1 MLHEEKCLR
10 QTELNDSFNVQELLN
25 DEKETLVVNNNLL
38 TSSLSKLGSKFKDE
52 ANELMSLRLELK
64 NKDAVI
70 NEISKDL
77 KTCTLEKT
85 NFTSTVENLKAQLKE
100 AENKAWSTSRWL
112 DDKVLD
118 SYFDAFKIDDE
129 LSFRKT
135 LGSDDVVGV
144 LLKDLSFTSADFA
157 FCCVGDNEAVLADD
171 AGSHWSLLFIDIK
184 ANVSYHL
191 DSLSPYNYENARKVS
206 ENLSFREGSVVE
218 IGCPRQKNAFECGLN
233 VLVNTRIINQSFCKG
248 AASDDTAF
256 PEWFSCFNRK
266 KHKHGD
272 DNASILEVQEK
283 HVSLK
288 GAVSLFPDENL
299 NNDFSI
305 VNNREW
311 KTVKTKQR
319 RKKVAMNHSRIHCK
333 NRYDILSTVE
343 TDEIIIKNVSGT
355 WKQKPVH
362 CTKKISP
369 SKHVNCR
376 LAVNKSSNCVKIK
389 CKNKNRI
396 VSSSAISESEMSNN
410 KDTLTEATVGLTFR
424 YAGSGVAGGLESGG
438 VGPLGG
444 VLLIGDSMLKYSVRG
459 CVLAGAEVDVNPGA
473 RIHNIKEKLIR
484 TYVNNQPKVVFIN
497 VGTNDLCKNYNGGE
511 GYNGGWGKRAVLHT
525 MADLLNVARHSF
537 PNSLIMLSGVLL
549 RNDISALA
557 IANFNQQ
564 LALMCNNF
572 GVLFVDANLWLLRRH
587 LARDGRHLN
596 RIGNGHFDVFI
607 LNRVREVLDVCEMP
621 GGGGFHESDVVAKSP
636 VEPTVSHSGSE
647 GSAKRPENWGDGD
660 RRSHG

>member
-1 MLHEEKCLR
+1 MSTAKLSNDNLLLDSVNLDESAESVVVRLC
-10 QTELNDSFNVQELLN
+10 TELRNIGANHPDVEL
-25 DEKETLVVNNNLL
+25 
-38 TSSLSKLGSKFKDE
+38 SCIE
-52 ANELMSLRLELK
+52 AELK
-64 NKDAVI
+64 RLVALLDEQLCARR
-70 NEISKDL
+70 DL
-77 KTCTLEKT
+77 QVQMDGL
-85 NFTSTVENLKAQLKE
+85 SSDNLKAQLKE
-100 AENKAWSTSRWL
+100 AENKAWSSSRWL

-135 LGSDDVVGV
+135 LYLGPTITQLLKLGSDDVVGV
-144 LLKDLSFTSADFA
+144 LLKDLCFTSADFA

-171 AGSHWSLLFIDIK
+171 AGSHWSLIFITIK

-233 VLVNTRIINQSFCKG
+233 VLVNTRIINQGFCKG

-272 DNASILEVQEK
+272 DNDSILEVQEK

-319 RKKVAMNHSRIHCK
+319 RKKVAMNHSRIHCR

-389 CKNKNRI
+389 CKNINRI

-410 KDTLTEATVGLTFR
+410 KNTLTEATVGLTFR
-424 YAGSGVAGGLESGG
+424 CAGSGVAGGLESGS

-444 VLLIGDSMLKYSVRG
+444 VLLIGDSILKYSGRG
-459 CVLAGAEVDVNPGA
+459 CALAGAEVDVNPGA

-484 TYVNNQPKVVFIN
+484 TYVNNQPKVVFIH

-525 MADLLNVARHSF
+525 MADLLNVARHNF

-557 IANFNQQ
+557 IANFNEQ

-596 RIGNGHFDVFI
+596 RIGNGYFDVFI
-607 LNRVREVLDVCEMP
+607 LNRVREVLDVCGMP
-621 GGGGFHESDVVAKSP
+621 GSVVVAESP
-636 VEPTVSHSGSE
+636 VEPTVSPSRSE
-647 GSAKRPENWGDGD
+647 GSAKRPENWDDGG